1 MDDHEK
7 QAELQQ
13 LKERVERLEMEIE
26 QSHTTAPWQPTGYYT
41 AYYATSGFMLGIFGA
56 ATSLLVNVI
65 SAPLV
70 GKSPLEL
77 ICVYLTFPLGE
88 KALLLADQTQ
98 KVYTVSNGLILT
110 IGCCLYLATGML
122 LGVPFYLALT
132 RLTQNASTLMRYG
145 VAAALSI
152 VVWLINFYAILSWL
166 QPALFGGNWIVELIP
181 PWVAAVTHLV
191 FGLTIAV
198 LYPLG
203 QFVPYQRPTEKS

>member
-1 MDDHEK
+1 MESQEK
-7 QAELQQ
+7 QAELQE
-13 LKERVERLEMEIE
+13 LKARVERLETEID
-26 QSHTTAPWQPTGYYT
+26 QARPVSHWQPTGYYT

-56 ATSLLVNVI
+56 ITSLVVNVI

-88 KALLLADQTQ
+88 KALLLSDPTQ
-98 KVYTVSNGLILT
+98 KVYAVDNGLILT

-122 LGVPFYLALT
+122 LGVPFYVVLS
-132 RLTQNASTLMRYG
+132 RLTEHSSTLVRFG
-145 VAAALSI
+145 VAIVLSL

-191 FGLTIAV
+191 FGLTIAF

-203 QFVPYQRPTEKS
+203 QFVPYQRPTEKP

>member
-1 MDDHEK
+1 MLRE
-7 QAELQQ
+7 APAPPLTAG
-13 LKERVERLEMEIE
+13 
-26 QSHTTAPWQPTGYYT
+26 TTP
-41 AYYATSGFMLGIFGA
+41 S
-56 ATSLLVNVI
+56 LVNVI